1 MSLANPLPGG
11 PAVVQTHGHTP
22 PFWKDRSVMF
32 IANLMA
38 MFFGNQEQTDL
49 LVKEISCPESYG
61 GRLIPLLSLL
71 YQGGNNLLVLEREP
85 DAALCAYFERDL
97 QLKLPEL
104 RILRHED
111 YERIGEALREGR
123 EFPFPERL
131 RDWRDHKFDVVD
143 GFVTDRTIAGI
154 ARAIGKRTVASVEGS
169 ERGNNK
175 LLLHQHL
182 ESVELP
188 VFDTLLIESAA
199 DLAGALATLKALGYE
214 HAVAKSQVGAS
225 GVGLLKIPIL
235 KEGAVELPPLFFH
248 EGPCMVQGW
257 IQVGLH
263 EVTTVRSPS
272 VQMFLDEK
280 SVHLYDLTEQL
291 LSDASVHEGN
301 ESPPPYLGVIP
312 GLADE
317 IYRQAGE
324 AGRWLHAQGY
334 RGTASADFLVAE
346 RAARS
351 DPRVWVCEV
360 NARVTGATYPSV
372 LARHFLPEGAWLMRN
387 LKFARLEAGAHILQ
401 LLEKRGDLFHEGR
414 TSGILPINFNTTLDG
429 RVEKGQFLCLGP
441 TTAEC
446 HDQLLRATKDL
457 PLDWSYVRD

>member
-1 MSLANPLPGG
+1 
-11 PAVVQTHGHTP
+11 
-22 PFWKDRSVMF
+22 MF

-38 MFFGNQEQTDL
+38 MFFGNQEETEL
-49 LVKEISCPESYG
+49 LAKEISSPESYG
-61 GRLIPLLSLL
+61 GRLIPVLSLL

-85 DAALCAYFERDL
+85 DPALCAYFEQDL
-97 QLKLPEL
+97 RLKLPEL
-104 RILRHED
+104 RILAHAD
-111 YERIGEALREGR
+111 YERIGGALRMQR

-131 RDWRDHKFDVVD
+131 RDWRDHKFDAVD

-182 ESVELP
+182 KSLGLP
-188 VFDTLLIESAA
+188 VFDTVLIDSAA
-199 DLAGALATLKALGYE
+199 GLAGALKSLKGLGYE

-225 GVGLLKIPIL
+225 GVGLLRMSTSKA
-235 KEGAVELPPLFFH
+235 ERVELPPLFFH
-248 EGPCMVQGW
+248 ESPCMIQGW
-257 IQVGLH
+257 MQVGMH
-263 EVTTVRSPS
+263 GITAVRSPS
-272 VQMFLDEK
+272 VQMFLDDK
-280 SVHLYDLTEQL
+280 SVYLYDLTEQL

-301 ESPPPYLGVIP
+301 ESPPPYLNDSPGVME
-312 GLADE
+312 E
-317 IYRQAGE
+317 IFRQAGE
-324 AGRWLHAQGY
+324 AGKWLHAQGY

-346 RAARS
+346 GAAPEDR
-351 DPRVWVCEV
+351 RVWVCEV

-372 LARHFLPEGAWLMRN
+372 LARHYLPGSAWLMRN
-387 LKFARLEAGAHILQ
+387 LKFARLESGEHILQ

-414 TSGILPINFNTTLDG
+414 TSGILPINLNTTAEG

-446 HDQLLRATKDL
+446 HDQLLRAKKDL